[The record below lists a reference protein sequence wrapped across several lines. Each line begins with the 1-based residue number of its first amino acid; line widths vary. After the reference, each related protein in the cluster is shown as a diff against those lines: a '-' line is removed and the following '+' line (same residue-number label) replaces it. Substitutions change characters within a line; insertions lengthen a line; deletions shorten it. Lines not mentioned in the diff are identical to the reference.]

1 MIAIL
6 DFGLG
11 NLKSIYNGFCHLGHE
26 AIVTRDIC
34 LINKANALV
43 IPGVGAFK
51 DGMDNLIRF
60 GLVDVINNAISSNKP
75 VLGICLGLQLLFSES
90 EEFGMHT
97 GIGIFNGRIKQFNG
111 PLKIP
116 HMGWNTLQITRRI
129 PLLNG
134 IKDGEYF
141 YFVHSFYA
149 DIEEEEIVAAKTEY
163 GIIFPSVIQKGN
175 LIATQFHPEKSSNP
189 GLTILNNFAQSALT
203 AQPQAGRY

>member
-11 NLKSIYNGFCHLGHE
+11 NLRSILNGFIHLGHD
-26 AIVTRDIC
+26 AVITPDKNII
-34 LINKANALV
+34 LDADALV

-51 DGMDNLIRF
+51 DCMDRLAGLDLVKIIRE
-60 GLVDVINNAISSNKP
+60 AISCGKP

-90 EEFGMHT
+90 EEFGLHK
-97 GIGIFNGRIKQFNG
+97 GIGVFEGKVRAFTG

-116 HMGWNTLQITRRI
+116 HMGWNILRITRQI
-129 PLLNG
+129 PLLEG

-149 DIEEEEIVAAKTEY
+149 DANDEGIIAGKTGY
-163 GIIFPSVIQKGN
+163 GIEFPSVVQKDN
-175 LIATQFHPEKSSNP
+175 LMATQFHPEKSSLA
-189 GLTILNNFAQSALT
+189 GLRILDNFARMTSN
-203 AQPQAGRY
+203 